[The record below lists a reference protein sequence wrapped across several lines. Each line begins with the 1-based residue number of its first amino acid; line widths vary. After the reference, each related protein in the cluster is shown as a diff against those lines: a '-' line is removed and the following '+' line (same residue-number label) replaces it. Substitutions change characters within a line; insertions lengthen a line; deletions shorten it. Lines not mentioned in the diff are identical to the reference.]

1 MADEAKV
8 KLHWLNGS
16 RAQSIL
22 WLLEQLEIPY
32 DLEIYHR
39 QKNMLAP
46 PELKKIHPL
55 GKSPAITITAPGAT
69 EPVVLAETA
78 FIVQYLCD
86 HFPKGKTLVPPRWKD
101 GQEGKVG
108 GETEAWMRYQYL
120 LYYIEGSF
128 MFTMVLNFVLSG
140 MQAKE
145 RTRWGT
151 CSMLTSRWQA

>member
-1 MADEAKV
+1 MAEEAKV

-22 WLLEQLEIPY
+22 FLLEELDISY

-39 QKNMLAP
+39 LKSMLAP

-55 GKSPAITITAPGAT
+55 GKSPVVTITAPGVA

-78 FIVQYLCD
+78 FIVQYLCE
-86 HFPKGKTLVPPRWKD
+86 HFPKGKELVPQRWKD

-108 GETEAWMRYQYL
+108 GETEEWMRYQYL
-120 LYYIEGSF
+120 LNYIEGSF

-140 MQAKE
+140 MPVNP
-145 RTRWGT
+145 TRWGIA
-151 CSMLTSRWQA
+151 R

>member
-8 KLHWLNGS
+8 TLHWLNGS

-39 QKNMLAP
+39 QKTMLAP
-46 PELKKIHPL
+46 PELLKIHPL
-55 GKSPAITITAPGAT
+55 GKSPVITVAAPAAS
-69 EPVVLAETA
+69 EPVVLAETG

-86 HFPKGKTLVPPRWKD
+86 HYPKGKTLVPPRWKD

-108 GETEAWMRYQYL
+108 GETEEWMRYQYL
-120 LYYIEGSF
+120 LHYIEGSF
-128 MFTMVLNFVLSG
+128 MATVVLNVILSG
-140 MQAKE
+140 TPRRA
-145 RTRWGT
+145 
-151 CSMLTSRWQA
+151 SRYE